1 MIKQIESFRPQLQ
14 IESLDYLRR
23 LQHRRV
29 EVREARAIQN
39 VSTRI
44 PKASK
49 RRKRK
54 RRCVEPAVWRTTRKL
69 RAADDVRTII
79 GAKPKRRPAGVAVVD
94 VRKQRN
100 RERPPALQGDYPKG
114 LPAREKRGQQ
124 STIRNK
130 GPAFPTGKIV
140 TVAQR
145 QAMPHVEIRAAP
157 LAGSVEAIL
166 GKVRIARARKET
178 RRVVDRF

>member
-1 MIKQIESFRPQLQ
+1 MIEQIERFRPRLQ

-23 LQHRRV
+23 FQHRRV
-29 EVREARAIQN
+29 EVREARPVQN

-44 PKASK
+44 PEAAK

-54 RRCVEPAVWRTTRKL
+54 RRCVEPAVWRAIGKL
-69 RAADDVRTII
+69 GATDDVRTII
-79 GAKPKRRPAGVAVVD
+79 GAKAKRRPAGVAVVD

-114 LPAREKRGQQ
+114 LPAREKRRQQ

-130 GPAFPTGKIV
+130 RPAFPTGKIV

-145 QAMPHVEIRAAP
+145 QAMPHVEVRAAP
-157 LAGSVEAIL
+157 LAGCVEAVL
-166 GKVRIARARKET
+166 GK
-178 RRVVDRF
+178 